1 MLLNL
6 KVQGPCGTLTE
17 RATCL
22 CERGQ
27 SELVAHSDDLAKN
40 VQIQVQDR
48 RRPKYHFER
57 KSAQD
62 N

>member
-1 MLLNL
+1 MFSIHCSLDDYVTFFL
-6 KVQGPCGTLTE
+6 KVQVPCGTLTE

-27 SELVAHSDDLAKN
+27 SELVAHSDNLAKN

-48 RRPKYHFER
+48 R
-57 KSAQD
+57 
-62 N
+62 